1 MFCFFKSFF
10 QKEFD
15 MVLRFENT
23 LMVDSIHT
31 RHELKLACLLERDS
45 TVGDWTVDST
55 VRDWTVDLTVRDWT
69 VDLTVDLTVDST
81 VD

>member
-1 MFCFFKSFF
+1 
-10 QKEFD
+10 

-45 TVGDWTVDST
+45 TV
-55 VRDWTVDLTVRDWT
+55 
-69 VDLTVDLTVDST
+69 DLTVDSM
-81 VD
+81 VRG